1 MALFKIYGDNYDAD
15 IKKEFD
21 VDIKK
26 EFDVY
31 DVDIYDVDIYDVVI
45 YDVDMVLFRFDDVNS
60 LSDILLSNIND
71 ATYNLR

>member
-1 MALFKIYGDNYDAD
+1 MVLFKIYGDIYDAD
-15 IKKEFD
+15 IKKEFDIYD

-31 DVDIYDVDIYDVVI
+31 DVDIYDA
-45 YDVDMVLFRFDDVNS
+45 DMVLFRFDDVNS

-71 ATYNLR
+71 AAYNLR

>member
-1 MALFKIYGDNYDAD
+1 MVLFKIYGDIYDAD
-15 IKKEFD
+15 IKKESDIYD

-26 EFDVY
+26 ES
-31 DVDIYDVDIYDVVI
+31 DIYDA
-45 YDVDMVLFRFDDVNS
+45 DMVLFRFDDVNS

>member
-1 MALFKIYGDNYDAD
+1 MVLFKIYGDIYDAD

-26 EFDVY
+26 EFDV
-31 DVDIYDVDIYDVVI
+31 YDVDIYDVVI

-71 ATYNLR
+71 AAYNLR

>member
-31 DVDIYDVDIYDVVI
+31 DVDIYDVD
-45 YDVDMVLFRFDDVNS
+45 MVLFRFDDVNS

-71 ATYNLR
+71 AAYNLR

>member
-26 EFDVY
+26 ES
-31 DVDIYDVDIYDVVI
+31 DIYDA
-45 YDVDMVLFRFDDVNS
+45 DMVLFRFDDVNS
-60 LSDILLSNIND
+60 LSEILLSNIND
-71 ATYNLR
+71 AAYNLR